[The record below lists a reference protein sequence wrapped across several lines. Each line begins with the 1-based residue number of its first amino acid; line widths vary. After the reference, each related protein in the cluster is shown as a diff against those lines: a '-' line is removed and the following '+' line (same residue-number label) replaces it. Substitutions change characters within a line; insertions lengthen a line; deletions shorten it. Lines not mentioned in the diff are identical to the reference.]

1 MPPPGYPIPMRALL
15 ALALLLAPAD
25 EAETARDA
33 LTKSLSTLD
42 RPGVDRACASLVKLN
57 DDRSPDFLIAA
68 FRSGLLQYAAF
79 DKDRLKLVA
88 EMAKVEVVR
97 DKDGKITKG
106 DGNKWTQLKY
116 DLDILAAKMDIL

>member
-15 ALALLLAPAD
+15 ALSLLLVPAD

-33 LTKSLSTLD
+33 LTKSLTTLD
-42 RPGVDRACASLVKLN
+42 RPGVDRACAALVKLN
-57 DDRSPDFLIAA
+57 DDRGPA

-97 DKDGKITKG
+97 DKDGKVTKG

-116 DLDILAAKMDIL
+116 E